1 MKERSFDEMVAYFN
15 HRVSEMDIAQD
26 YKMELLGMVA
36 ALGYKHEKT
45 AQPDL
50 NTSLYTDGFTG
61 GYKRAQMDAR
71 GIIKC
76 RDCLM
81 HGVCRFEQGLGLDGY
96 CSQAE
101 SNHVIRKAMEQ
112 RWIPVTERLP
122 DEDYC
127 TGRGI
132 QHSESV
138 LVTVVHH
145 ANDDDVFVDMAC
157 TVDGKWQLTYP
168 FDDDPDI
175 PKWCEIIAWMP
186 LPEPYAERGTD
197 GHEREN

>member
-1 MKERSFDEMVAYFN
+1 MTKDEALKKMQTVKSYMTSGNPIWSVTEMGEAFDMAIEALEQPKPHLDEWCTDCKEYD
-15 HRVSEMDIAQD
+15 SE
-26 YKMELLGMVA
+26 
-36 ALGYKHEKT
+36 KHSC
-45 AQPDL
+45 P
-50 NTSLYTDGFTG
+50 
-61 GYKRAQMDAR
+61 
-71 GIIKC
+71 
-76 RDCLM
+76 
-81 HGVCRFEQGLGLDGY
+81 RF
-96 CSQAE
+96 
-101 SNHVIRKAMEQ
+101 NHVIRNAMEQ

-186 LPEPYAERGTD
+186 LPEPYEG
-197 GHEREN
+197 EQS

>member
-1 MKERSFDEMVAYFN
+1 MTAIDAVRRSEALDRAFGYGHAVDAL
-15 HRVSEMDIAQD
+15 R
-26 YKMELLGMVA
+26 ELPS
-36 ALGYKHEKT
+36 

-50 NTSLYTDGFTG
+50 SEYSDKLWKKAYERG
-61 GYKRAQMDAR
+61 KAEAQ
-71 GIIKC
+71 
-76 RDCLM
+76 
-81 HGVCRFEQGLGLDGY
+81 
-96 CSQAE
+96 
-101 SNHVIRKAMEQ
+101 Q
-112 RWIPVTERLP
+112 RWIPCSERLP
-122 DEDYC
+122 EEDYC

-138 LVTVVHH
+138 LVTIVHH

-186 LPEPYAERGTD
+186 LPEPYKG
-197 GHEREN
+197 ENDES